1 MPLWN
6 NCSVGDRSILGVF
19 MEKLCLMINGL
30 PGKVAMTIASHAISD
45 DRFTLVP
52 YSLTGPEIQE
62 DFHTI
67 NTQKIRLVLPK
78 DRNGLIREICRRYP
92 GLISID
98 FTHPMAVND
107 NARFYVENRLPFVMG
122 TTGGDREELMETVRN
137 GTIPALIAPNMAKQ
151 IVGFQAM
158 MAFASTT
165 FPDLFKGYTLSVEE
179 SHQKGKADTS
189 GTARA
194 MVGYFNELGIP
205 FSDKDIK
212 MVRDPKVQKE
222 VWKIPEEHLDGHAWH
237 TYTLTSEDGS
247 ACFQFKHNV
256 NGRQI
261 YIQGTLD
268 AAVFLNQRIK
278 GLQAGES
285 PSGQGGIYS
294 MIDVLKHANRN

>member
-1 MPLWN
+1 
-6 NCSVGDRSILGVF
+6 
-19 MEKLCLMINGL
+19 METLCLMINGL
-30 PGKVAMTIASHAISD
+30 PGKVAMTIASHAMGD

-62 DFHTI
+62 AFYTI
-67 NTQKIRLVLPK
+67 GTQTIRLVRPG
-78 DRNGLIREICRRYP
+78 DRNDLIQEICSSYP

-122 TTGGDREELMETVRN
+122 TTGGDRDELLETV
-137 GTIPALIAPNMAKQ
+137 GKGSIPALIAPNMAKQ

-165 FPDLFKGYTLSVEE
+165 FPDLFKGYTLTVEE

-194 MVGYFNELGIP
+194 MVGYFNGLGIP
-205 FSDKDIK
+205 FSDKEIK
-212 MVRDPKVQKE
+212 MERDPGVQRTE
-222 VWKIPEEHLDGHAWH
+222 WKIPEAYLDGHAWH
-237 TYTLTSEDGS
+237 TYTLTSQDGT
-247 ACFQFKHNV
+247 ACFQFKHNI

-268 AAVFLNQRIK
+268 GALFLNEQVK
-278 GLQAGES
+278 GRQAGES
-285 PSGQGGIYS
+285 TSGQGRIYT
-294 MIDVLKHANRN
+294 MIDVLKHANQA

>member
-1 MPLWN
+1 
-6 NCSVGDRSILGVF
+6 
-19 MEKLCLMINGL
+19 MINGL
-30 PGKVAMTIASHAISD
+30 PGKVAMTIASHVISD

-78 DRNGLIREICRRYP
+78 DRNDLIQEICSRYP

-107 NARFYVENRLPFVMG
+107 NARFYVDNCLPFVMG
-122 TTGGDREELMETVRN
+122 TTGGDREELMKTVEN
-137 GTIPALIAPNMAKQ
+137 GTVPALIAPNMAKQ

-165 FPDLFKGYTLSVEE
+165 FPDLFKGYNLTIEE
-179 SHQKGKADTS
+179 SHQKDKADTS

-194 MVGYFNELGIP
+194 MVGYFNGLGIP

-212 MVRDPKVQKE
+212 MVRDPMVQKE
-222 VWKIPEEHLDGHAWH
+222 IWKIPEEHLDGHAWH
-237 TYTLTSEDGS
+237 TYTLTSQDGS
-247 ACFQFKHNV
+247 ACFQFKHNI

-268 AAVFLNQRIK
+268 GAVFLNQRVK
-278 GLQAGES
+278 SLQAGES
-285 PSGQGGIYS
+285 ASGKGRVYT
-294 MIDVLKHANRN
+294 MIDVLKHTNKA